1 MICFANVAIF
11 IDMEV
16 ELLIKIDGEGKIGSI
31 LMNRLMNSEQ

>member
-16 ELLIKIDGEGKIGSI
+16 GVLIKIDGEGENWKYF
-31 LMNRLMNSEQ
+31 NE